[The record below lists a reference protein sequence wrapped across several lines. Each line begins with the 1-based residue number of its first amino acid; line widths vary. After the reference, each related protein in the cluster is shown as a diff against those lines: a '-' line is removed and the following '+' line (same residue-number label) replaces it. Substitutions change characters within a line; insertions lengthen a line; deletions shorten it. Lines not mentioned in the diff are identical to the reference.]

1 MHATIEGN
9 DIPQM
14 GTQPKNCARI
24 NKNNLNRDR
33 KKKTSKNDAGVNFN
47 QRQINARLDNNLNNA
62 QHCAVRYVAS
72 KRQESL
78 ECETLA
84 CVLSVKYAANETPDG

>member
-1 MHATIEGN
+1 MNNEQLNNEGN

-33 KKKTSKNDAGVNFN
+33 KKNE
-47 QRQINARLDNNLNNA
+47 
-62 QHCAVRYVAS
+62 
-72 KRQESL
+72 QE
-78 ECETLA
+78 
-84 CVLSVKYAANETPDG
+84 